1 MESKIIEGQN
11 KKMSFVEST
20 VSVIAGY
27 ILTVLIQNLLYPI
40 FGITIP
46 AVEAL
51 EISVIIVFAAFI
63 KNFTVRR
70 YFNLLHIKGVSV

>member
-27 ILTVLIQNLLYPI
+27 ILVVLSQEFLYPI
-40 FGITIP
+40 FGIAIP
-46 AVEAL
+46 VTEAL
-51 EISVIIVFAAFI
+51 EISIILVLIAFI